1 MTFFSKTSDMRSSHV
16 EFTLDAPREVTLTE
30 EEAARAVDGNES
42 VMVTRVSVM
51 CTWKTGGYNL
61 APGSPHAI
69 LRGDQ
74 GESVHM
80 NHLTHIPEWLSE
92 IITAGT
98 PTDLWHDAA

>member
-1 MTFFSKTSDMRSSHV
+1 MTFFSKTSDTRSSHV
-16 EFTLDAPREVTLTE
+16 EFTLNSPREVTLTDDQR
-30 EEAARAVDGNES
+30 ARMVDSSES

-51 CTWKTGGYNL
+51 CTWKAGGYNL
-61 APGSPHAI
+61 APGSPSAA

-74 GESVHM
+74 GELVHSA
-80 NHLTHIPEWLSE
+80 HLTHIPGWLSE